1 MIWQAIVGNTTY
13 TLNDGAPFSLI
24 SAANIGMAPVRRLS
38 ERGPYQHGDSDTG
51 FRLEPRVITLALFA
65 SADTLAE
72 MDTHRTTLQTAFRP
86 RSTPIK
92 LRATRDDGAIRQID
106 AYTLNQLDW
115 PHGGEDRI
123 GASQRMA
130 LQLRCPDPAWYD
142 PTSLLLTLENA
153 SSSASG
159 YMVPVSIPTIFDS
172 GSDID
177 ATDTINYTGTWP
189 DYPII
194 YLVGPLTNP
203 VLTHITL
210 GLTLDF
216 TGITIASGKTYTIDL
231 RYGYKTVIDGDG
243 ANAIDELTA
252 DSDLAEFRLEPG
264 DNDINLVASGATGAS
279 SVRLLYTLRYAGL

>member
-1 MIWQAIVGNTTY
+1 MIWQAIVADTTY

-65 SADTLAE
+65 NADTLAE
-72 MDTHRTTLQTAFRP
+72 MDTHRATLQTAFRP

-115 PHGGEDRI
+115 PHGGDDRI

-130 LQLRCPDPAWYD
+130 VQLRCPDPAWYD
-142 PTSLLLTLENA
+142 PTSFSLVL
-153 SSSASG
+153 SSISNSTRG
-159 YMVPVSIPTIFDS
+159 YPIPMMVPNVQTP
-172 GSDID
+172 GSAID
-177 ATDTINYTGTWP
+177 GTDTISYTGTWP
-189 DYPII
+189 DYPIV
-194 YLVGPLTNP
+194 YLVGPLTDP
-203 VLTHITL
+203 VLTHVTL

-216 TGITIASGKTYTIDL
+216 TGVTIASGKTYTIDL
-231 RYGYKTVIDGDG
+231 RYGYKTVTDGDG

-264 DNDINLVASGATGAS
+264 DNDINLVASSATSASGA
-279 SVRLLYTLRYAGL
+279 RLLYTLRYAGL